1 MKNKDF
7 KQYSVVAFDPIK
19 IFTHKAPQN
28 DRLNLSF
35 VKDAH
40 LVAKKLTTNGQKMTF
55 FET

>member
-1 MKNKDF
+1 MKNKYL
-7 KQYSVVAFDPIK
+7 KQDSVVAFDPID

-35 VKDAH
+35 VKDAYV
-40 LVAKKLTTNGQKMTF
+40 VAKKLTTNGQKMTF

>member
-35 VKDAH
+35 VKDAYV
-40 LVAKKLTTNGQKMTF
+40 VAKKLTTNGQKMTF